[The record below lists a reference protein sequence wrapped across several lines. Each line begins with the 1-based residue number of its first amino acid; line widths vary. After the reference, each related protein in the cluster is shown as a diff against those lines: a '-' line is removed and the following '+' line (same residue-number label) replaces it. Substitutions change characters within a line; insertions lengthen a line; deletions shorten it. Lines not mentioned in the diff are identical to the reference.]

1 MIVITTGL
9 PKFRLVGD
17 FVLLWLLLV
26 LEPLP
31 APERN
36 NNVLIVKQSWS
47 VFGIVFVFVLQCC
60 CWYQLGYCTFMLF
73 LFIVLSF
80 LHKKIINQVSK
91 AMIIRSQSLVHLTG
105 DCEVVSVMQCH
116 NMTGAQVVLPPVLMP
131 LDQPGSKADGRLQ
144 GENTR

>member
-60 CWYQLGYCTFMLF
+60 CWY
-73 LFIVLSF
+73 
-80 LHKKIINQVSK
+80 
-91 AMIIRSQSLVHLTG
+91 
-105 DCEVVSVMQCH
+105 
-116 NMTGAQVVLPPVLMP
+116 
-131 LDQPGSKADGRLQ
+131 
-144 GENTR
+144 